1 MAKVKSSKAESLYKS
16 KPKKK
21 GSAFKQSGP
30 KATKTKP
37 SVGQGKRR

>member
-1 MAKVKSSKAESLYKS
+1 MAKSTKSIGISLYKS

-21 GSAFKQSGP
+21 GKAHKTAGP

-37 SVGQGKRR
+37 YVGQGR

>member
-21 GSAFKQSGP
+21 GKAHKTAGP
-30 KATKTKP
+30 KATPTKAYR
-37 SVGQGKRR
+37 GQGR